1 MGEIIEKKETN
12 ISDIVR
18 HLREWADRLP
28 QDPDGGFWFERQCV
42 QMQDMLRG
50 YANYIEK
57 AGKLEY
63 ERGFSDGKV
72 ESQSRE
78 INFLNELLN
87 SIGNNNV
94 RKYK

>member
-1 MGEIIEKKETN
+1 MSEKKETT

-28 QDPDGGFWFERQCV
+28 QDPDDGFWFERPCE
-42 QMQDMLRG
+42 QMQDMLRE
-50 YANYIEK
+50 YADDIDE
-57 AGKLEY
+57 AGKIEY
-63 ERGFSDGKV
+63 ERGFSDGKD
-72 ESQSRE
+72 EAQARE

-87 SIGNNNV
+87 SSGNNNV